1 MIVTFLSL
9 EQSGLGRLFIY
20 TIVVKVVERDL
31 LYVHSSNEA
40 WSTYDFMQK

>member
-9 EQSGLGRLFIY
+9 EQSGLGRLFFY
-20 TIVVKVVERDL
+20 TIVGKVIENEL

-40 WSTYDFMQK
+40 WSTYNFMQK